1 MEKNIMADIT
11 LFFNQRYKN
20 GKVSLRNSQE
30 KRAAKRK
37 TENLR
42 RGENVLRPMKAETMR
57 IV

>member
-1 MEKNIMADIT
+1 MADIT